1 MITLLGVLGVL
12 VVVATVV
19 DIRGRRQ
26 RHPVTGPDVAV
37 QPPQPPLTQL
47 TRSRP
52 TDTP

>member
-26 RHPVTGPDVAV
+26 SQLAPGPDIAV
-37 QPPQPPLTQL
+37 QPPQPPLSRLSQ
-47 TRSRP
+47 SRP
-52 TDTP
+52 ADTP